1 MRVTAYPWASLERLP
16 RRAWREARAARR
28 AVARAVQVER
38 LAQAWSAL
46 TASETHLVLGDVG
59 VDALPSGGDAVAL
72 ELSDGSL
79 LLVSL
84 EPALISALLG
94 RVLGRS
100 VGLTAPGAPLDA
112 TLAGALAAT
121 LIEIARRSGAPEPL
135 RCATGAIPS
144 GATAVRIT
152 GTVVFD
158 GRPYAARCWALPSQG
173 PEPPLGLAELG
184 ALPVALRLVAG
195 LSLADPGE
203 LATLSPGDA
212 WLPGAGLW
220 LDGAAAGRA
229 ALAAPRSERGIAVSL
244 APGGE
249 VVVGDGV
256 VELPLDVE
264 GAMSSAKDDM
274 GGALAEAV
282 LDAPVVVRIEVGA
295 VSMSAREWA
304 ALRPG
309 DVIESGR
316 RINDPVVLR
325 VAGREVARGE
335 LVEIEG
341 ELGVRIREVVP

>member
-16 RRAWREARAARR
+16 KQAWREARVARR
-28 AVARAVQVER
+28 AVARALRVEG

-46 TASETHLVLGDVG
+46 TSVETLLVLGDVA
-59 VDALPSGGDAVAL
+59 VDALPSGSDAVAL
-72 ELSDGSL
+72 ELADGSL

-94 RVLGRS
+94 RVLGRP
-100 VGLTAPGAPLDA
+100 VGLTAPGTLSDA
-112 TLAGALAAT
+112 TLSGALAAI

-135 RCATGAIPS
+135 GCATRAIPAGTS
-144 GATAVRIT
+144 AVRIA

-158 GRPYAARCWALPSQG
+158 GKPYAARCWALPSQG
-173 PEPPLGLAELG
+173 PSPAIDLTDLGE
-184 ALPVALRLVAG
+184 LPVALRLVAG

-203 LATLSPGDA
+203 LATLSPEDA
-212 WLPGAGLW
+212 WLPGAGFW
-220 LDGAAAGRA
+220 LDASGAGRG

-249 VVVGDGV
+249 VVVGDSV
-256 VELPLDVE
+256 VELLLDVE

-282 LDAPVVVRIEVGA
+282 LDAPVVVRVEVGA

-309 DVIESGR
+309 DVIETGR